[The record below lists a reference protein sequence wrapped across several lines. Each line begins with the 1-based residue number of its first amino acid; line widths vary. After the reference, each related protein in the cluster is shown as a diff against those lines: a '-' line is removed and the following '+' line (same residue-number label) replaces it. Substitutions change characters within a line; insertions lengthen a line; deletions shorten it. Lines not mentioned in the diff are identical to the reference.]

1 MNRKLADAL
10 HQRDRAW
17 RDVNLPDGTDAAA
30 DIDDAVRCL
39 RQEVVRLLQQADCVI
54 EQGQLEEKAH
64 EQVDE
69 ARELHRQFSECH
81 GRGVCRATAPSTWR
95 LRIGTDIATVTLV
108 IALTVVD
115 EVDVAT
121 GCFVLLLALLAFFV
135 IAIWHRAAYDANSR
149 RRDTQFPVNGVI
161 VRDPLEEARVEL
173 EGAEIERRA
182 ADYQLKRFQRENLG
196 QQAVQDAADRL
207 ARSVETVT
215 SCKAALAER
224 SQAVDR
230 IVEKMSALAP
240 HFPELWRCDR
250 LGPPR
255 REVGCL
261 RPPGAPVRPV

>member
-1 MNRKLADAL
+1 MSAAARSLTLATVSSSSAHNWLLGVAGWRNYATATKQSLPSLLSASSRPFNGGSNGSFVSMLGLIGAAEAKQRALTSAQERVARVGFEIQMIGSFLSAGTTWLGDKTLAPDAVNRKLADAL

-81 GRGVCRATAPSTWR
+81 GRGVCRATTPSTWR

-135 IAIWHRAAYDANSR
+135 IAIWHRAMMR
-149 RRDTQFPVNGVI
+149 ILG
-161 VRDPLEEARVEL
+161 
-173 EGAEIERRA
+173 ERTLSFR
-182 ADYQLKRFQRENLG
+182 
-196 QQAVQDAADRL
+196 
-207 ARSVETVT
+207 
-215 SCKAALAER
+215 
-224 SQAVDR
+224 
-230 IVEKMSALAP
+230 
-240 HFPELWRCDR
+240 
-250 LGPPR
+250 
-255 REVGCL
+255 
-261 RPPGAPVRPV
+261 